1 MVAPHRPQ
9 NMATLTT
16 VTHHATSHYSPTETN
31 LSPTETNLDL
41 PEVTTAT
48 TNAAPSATFTPTTL
62 LEPEISQ
69 YTKYYEGFVGGQP
82 VKAIEDSDTLG
93 YLPGGGN
100 QILVT
105 DEGLINQ

>member
-1 MVAPHRPQ
+1 
-9 NMATLTT
+9 MATLTT

-82 VKAIEDSDTLG
+82 VKAIEDSDNLG

>member
-1 MVAPHRPQ
+1 
-9 NMATLTT
+9 MATLTT
-16 VTHHATSHYSPTETN
+16 VTHHATSHY
-31 LSPTETNLDL
+31 SPTETNLDL

>member
-9 NMATLTT
+9 NVATLTIQQST
-16 VTHHATSHYSPTETN
+16 TPLPRPNIAP
-31 LSPTETNLDL
+31 

-48 TNAAPSATFTPTTL
+48 TNAALSRTFTPTTL

-82 VKAIEDSDTLG
+82 VKAIEDSDNLG